1 MISIS
6 QAEFDRMRKHLEAG
20 YPHEAC
26 GVLVGEIH
34 GDHKHVAYAAPVKN
48 AWAGEPGDAHDLRDR
63 YSIAPED
70 IVRIDREAGKKGLDI
85 IGFFHSHP
93 DWPSTPSETDR
104 EWAWPIVSFVI
115 ASVRGG
121 KMQSV
126 QSWVLNDDRAA
137 FVEEHIV
144 IVDSESYSE

>member
-1 MISIS
+1 
-6 QAEFDRMRKHLEAG
+6 MREHLEAG

-26 GVLVGEIH
+26 GVLVGEMD
-34 GDHKHVAYAAPVKN
+34 GDRKRVAYAAPVKN

-93 DWPSTPSETDR
+93 DWQSRPPRPT
-104 EWAWPIVSFVI
+104 ANG
-115 ASVRGG
+115 RGPLSRSSSSRCG
-121 KMQSV
+121 
-126 QSWVLNDDRAA
+126 AA
-137 FVEEHIV
+137 KCRRRNLGC
-144 IVDSESYSE
+144 